1 MIVSVP
7 KEIKEGEYR
16 VSMVP
21 AVVES
26 LVRAKHEVLIESGAG
41 RGSGISDDDYSQAG
55 AKIVSNAKDVYAAA
69 DMIVKVK
76 EPIAQEY
83 PLIRAGQV
91 VFTYFHFAASEQ
103 LMRAMVDSGSVCIA
117 YETIEEA
124 DGSLPALTPMS
135 EVAGRMAIQEGA
147 KYLERPMEGRGILL
161 GGVPG
166 VAPANVAIIGGGIS
180 GSNAAKVAAGLGAK
194 VVVLDVNLDRLRY
207 LDDVMP
213 PNVTTIMSNSYNIR
227 MVLKDADLV
236 VGAVLRHGARTPVLV
251 TREMLKLMKP
261 RAVIVDIAVDQ
272 GGSFETT
279 RPTTHSNPVYMEEG
293 IVHYCVA
300 NMPGAVAGTST
311 YALTNITGRYV
322 MQLAAKGWKQ
332 ALRDSR
338 PLRRGLNIASGKV
351 TLPAVAELFG
361 YEAVPADEILGKDAL
376 AV

>member
-1 MIVSVP
+1 MIVGVP

-16 VSMVP
+16 VSIVP
-21 AVVES
+21 AIVES
-26 LVRAKHEVLIESGAG
+26 LVKAGHEVIVETEAG
-41 RGSGISDDDYSQAG
+41 RGSGIEDVDYSEAG
-55 AKIVSNAKDVYAAA
+55 AKIAAEAKDVFAAA

-76 EPIAQEY
+76 EPLAREVKM
-83 PLIRAGQV
+83 IREGQV
-91 VFTYFHFAASEQ
+91 VFTYFHFAASEE
-103 LMRAMVDSGSVCIA
+103 LTRAMVDSKAVCIA

-124 DGSLPALTPMS
+124 DGALPLLIPMS

-166 VAPANVAIIGGGIS
+166 VDPGNVAILGGGIS
-180 GSNAAKVAAGLGAK
+180 GANAARVAAGLGANT
-194 VVVLDVNLDRLRY
+194 VVLDINLEKLRY
-207 LDDVMP
+207 LADVMP
-213 PNVTTIMSNSYNIR
+213 PNVTTLMSNSYNIR
-227 MVLKDADLV
+227 SVLKDADLV

-272 GGSFETT
+272 GGAFETT

-311 YALTNITGRYV
+311 YALTNATGRY
-322 MQLAAKGWKQ
+322 MLQLANKGWKQ
-332 ALRDSR
+332 ALKDSA
-338 PLRRGLNIASGKV
+338 PLRRGLNIAYGKV
-351 TLPAVAELFG
+351 TLAAVAELFG
-361 YEAVPADEILGKDAL
+361 YETTPAD
-376 AV
+376 AVLS